1 MVLSRSTRGPRIIRW
16 RGAMDKPKLVALGVL
31 LILAS
36 AVAAGAQT
44 LEIGAGIGGT
54 RLESG
59 DWFGRVVRSPAL
71 DGAIGVALNDR
82 FAVEAFLTYGR
93 RSISAAEYSP
103 LIAGGDTQITEGL
116 YGFVI
121 RQRVIGRPE
130 SGFHAFVSYGLS
142 GIYSRQSVPERQYL
156 VGRTVVALPAYAY
169 NDTQGMW
176 YPLGGFGV
184 QQAIAS
190 HLAIRAEGQMVTF
203 LGFPI
208 GGRGSVGLVVPIG
221 G

>member
-1 MVLSRSTRGPRIIRW
+1 
-16 RGAMDKPKLVALGVL
+16 MDKPKLVSLGAV
-31 LILAS
+31 LILAI
-36 AVAAGAQT
+36 AVPAGAQT
-44 LEIGAGIGGT
+44 LEIGAGTGAA

-59 DWFGRVVRSPAL
+59 DWWGRVVRSPAV
-71 DGAIGVALNDR
+71 DGAIGFALSDR
-82 FAVEAFLTYGR
+82 LAVEAFLTYGR

-121 RQRVIGRPE
+121 RQRVLGGPE

-142 GIYSRQSVPERQYL
+142 GIYSRQSVPARQYL
-156 VGRTVVALPAYAY
+156 NGRTVVALPAYTY
-169 NDTQGMW
+169 NETQGMW

-184 QQAIAS
+184 QRAIAS
-190 HLAIRAEGQMVTF
+190 HLAVRAEGQVVTF
-203 LGFPI
+203 LGYPI

-221 G
+221 GSSR